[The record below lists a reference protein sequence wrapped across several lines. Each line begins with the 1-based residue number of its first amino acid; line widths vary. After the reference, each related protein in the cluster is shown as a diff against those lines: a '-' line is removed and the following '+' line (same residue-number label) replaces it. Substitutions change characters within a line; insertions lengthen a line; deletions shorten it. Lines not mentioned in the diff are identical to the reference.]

1 METGKVQKR
10 WKMVVTGEEEG
21 KRTTR
26 ETDRPRG
33 EGMQDIAAPRDTR
46 GRNLHDGAGD
56 VLQSCSPATTKSLG
70 SHVWIAYSPWLVSR
84 KVSIYSDY
92 RLPPPLPPCT
102 SRTERASTPVFSLVL
117 SPTLPEIRRTKISFS
132 TGAEDQDGKLRDAS
146 CVADFFHYDSW
157 LQSATLTLSLL
168 THEKRGC
175 IVNLPTG
182 WMGSKF
188 RECNRHLPYCFVWSM
203 FFI

>member
-1 METGKVQKR
+1 MAFADVIRTDAVFPASPPSLPSNPRFSRGLDHHHHYHRLSSLASAVTSNFLSSSFEKCYNYDEKTRTRSARVDERMETGKVQKR

-70 SHVWIAYSPWLVSR
+70 SHV
-84 KVSIYSDY
+84 
-92 RLPPPLPPCT
+92 
-102 SRTERASTPVFSLVL
+102 
-117 SPTLPEIRRTKISFS
+117 
-132 TGAEDQDGKLRDAS
+132 
-146 CVADFFHYDSW
+146 
-157 LQSATLTLSLL
+157 
-168 THEKRGC
+168 
-175 IVNLPTG
+175 
-182 WMGSKF
+182 
-188 RECNRHLPYCFVWSM
+188 
-203 FFI
+203 